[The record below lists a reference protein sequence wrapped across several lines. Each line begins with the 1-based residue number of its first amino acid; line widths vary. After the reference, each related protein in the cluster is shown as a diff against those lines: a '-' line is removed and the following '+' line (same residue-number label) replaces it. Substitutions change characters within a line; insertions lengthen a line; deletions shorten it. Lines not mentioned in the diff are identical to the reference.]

1 MTKLLVFILVL
12 MFIFGGFKPLI
23 RFVKNAFGF
32 KDEPKEKTS
41 KEQER
46 LTRSKQ
52 DLSQKKKKY
61 FNDDDGE
68 YTEYEE
74 VK

>member
-1 MTKLLVFILVL
+1 MTKILVIILVL
-12 MFIFGGFKPLI
+12 LFIFGGFKPLI

-32 KDEPKEKTS
+32 KDEPKKRD
-41 KEQER
+41 KERER

-61 FNDDDGE
+61 FNEDDGE

-74 VK
+74 VE